1 MLLWLVLFFLVIAV
15 VMFVHKLIWK
25 SAMQKKLGRKV
36 EDRELTSISAW
47 MDDKPGVDQ
56 SKQVK

>member
-1 MLLWLVLFFLVIAV
+1 
-15 VMFVHKLIWK
+15 MFVHKLIWK

-47 MDDKPGVDQ
+47 MDDKPADQ

>member
-1 MLLWLVLFFLVIAV
+1 MLTILLALFLIGGLIMFIHKVI
-15 VMFVHKLIWK
+15 MK

-47 MDDKPGVDQ
+47 MDDDKPG
-56 SKQVK
+56 K